1 MGTEHEATT
10 QAAFRLPR
18 SLLARLD
25 SYAERVRGEQKGLNV
40 TRADVVRL
48 LLTRA
53 LDDLGVN
60 E

>member
-1 MGTEHEATT
+1 MGTEPEATQQT
-10 QAAFRLPR
+10 AFRLPI

-25 SYAERVRGEQKGLNV
+25 QYAERMRGEQKGLTV

-53 LDDLGVN
+53 LDDLKVVP
-60 E
+60 